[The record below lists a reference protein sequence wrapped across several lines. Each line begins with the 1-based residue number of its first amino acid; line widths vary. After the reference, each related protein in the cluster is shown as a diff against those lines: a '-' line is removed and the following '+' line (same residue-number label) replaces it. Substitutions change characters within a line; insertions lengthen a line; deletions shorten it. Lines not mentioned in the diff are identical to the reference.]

1 MANKGGISLPQI
13 AVTEKRPRGRPRKPD
28 ALTNA
33 QRQAAYRARQKV
45 AGRAAQSVTVTKN
58 SPDALAQE
66 CARLREALA
75 QAQRALTEAPRA
87 QPARSHV
94 RPPSGQDPGG
104 VVTAVLARALPADE
118 AQSDDKRLAVIIN
131 GREFFSLERLQAHF
145 GLARRE
151 VLERLLW
158 WADRSVEQALGD
170 DDSAFNRYL
179 HRVTKK

>member
-1 MANKGGISLPQI
+1 MTDKRGISLRQI

-33 QRQAAYRARQKV
+33 QRQAAYRARQKATRTANKSV
-45 AGRAAQSVTVTKN
+45 AVTKN
-58 SPDALAQE
+58 PDALAQE
-66 CARLREALA
+66 CDRLREALA

-94 RPPSGQDPGG
+94 RPPGGQDPGG

-158 WADRSVEQALGD
+158 WADHSVEQALGD

-179 HRVTKK
+179 HRVTKNS